1 MFFGKGSTKQLEDK
15 DAEIKS
21 LQKKLDFYRQ
31 LVDLCSH
38 MGFIGVRDHKIV
50 FKTGEIVNM
59 EGIDSKASDLSSSN
73 ADFSLNNRLY
83 KTKSQN
89 IDGTLYHSVMQT
101 SDLLIECGKNQTFNL
116 YHTSM
121 REGLEELQATMQNI
135 FKNTDDLFRAA
146 ATGVEN
152 SKNTIEKVDKANEN
166 ITSLHEK
173 MQSATSLADSLSQRS
188 SEITQVIS
196 LIDDIA
202 EQTNLLALNAAIEAA
217 RAGEHGRGFAVVAD
231 EVRKLAEKTQKA
243 TKEIAVVVKSMQQE
257 ASDIQTNTHE
267 TNSIAEV
274 IKDDVNNMRSLLQGS
289 LVAADTANY
298 SIENLNNLAFCC
310 LAKTDHVVYKGNL
323 YGVIFDI
330 PNHFKIVDNH
340 NCRLGKWYYE
350 GDGKK
355 HFSHMPSYRSMEA
368 CHKEVHDSANAL
380 VEQLKDRSKVSSE
393 TIEKAVSA
401 VERSSK
407 EVHNAIDRISQEK
420 SEELQKKI
428 ASISETN
435 PSNT

>member
-1 MFFGKGSTKQLEDK
+1 
-15 DAEIKS
+15 
-21 LQKKLDFYRQ
+21 
-31 LVDLCSH
+31 
-38 MGFIGVRDHKIV
+38 
-50 FKTGEIVNM
+50 
-59 EGIDSKASDLSSSN
+59 
-73 ADFSLNNRLY
+73 
-83 KTKSQN
+83 
-89 IDGTLYHSVMQT
+89 
-101 SDLLIECGKNQTFNL
+101 
-116 YHTSM
+116 
-121 REGLEELQATMQNI
+121 
-135 FKNTDDLFRAA
+135 
-146 ATGVEN
+146 
-152 SKNTIEKVDKANEN
+152 
-166 ITSLHEK
+166 
-173 MQSATSLADSLSQRS
+173 
-188 SEITQVIS
+188 
-196 LIDDIA
+196 
-202 EQTNLLALNAAIEAA
+202 
-217 RAGEHGRGFAVVAD
+217 
-231 EVRKLAEKTQKA
+231 
-243 TKEIAVVVKSMQQE
+243 
-257 ASDIQTNTHE
+257 
-267 TNSIAEV
+267 
-274 IKDDVNNMRSLLQGS
+274 MRSLLQGS